1 MIDPPRHDAE
11 EHLDALAAMRLADG
25 EPVAPEVAAHAA
37 ACEACAALV
46 AAWRREA
53 KALHALFQLDA
64 AEAGTLAQAALPR
77 RLEAQAAV
85 AVRLESLGWIAA
97 LCLALAVVLL
107 GWTALA
113 ALAVPLLA
121 ALGSAG
127 GWGLALGV
135 AASWLP
141 ALAQTV
147 WAVVLTLG
155 RLPVV
160 QQPALATA
168 ALALLLWVAL
178 AARYQLRPFSGEP
191 GPPAPL

>member
-53 KALHALFQLDA
+53 EALHALFQLDA

-127 GWGLALGV
+127 GWGLALGI

-141 ALAQTV
+141 TLVQTV
-147 WAVVLTLG
+147 WAVFLALG

-160 QQPALATA
+160 QQPAPTTA
-168 ALALLLWVAL
+168 ALALLLWAAL
-178 AARYQLRPFSGEP
+178 AAHYRLRPFGEP
-191 GPPAPL
+191 GSPAPM